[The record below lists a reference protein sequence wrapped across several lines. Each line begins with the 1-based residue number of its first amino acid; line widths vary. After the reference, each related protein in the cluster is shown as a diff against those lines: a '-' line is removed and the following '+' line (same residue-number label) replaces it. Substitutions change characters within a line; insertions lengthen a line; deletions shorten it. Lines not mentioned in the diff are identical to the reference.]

1 MFALLKATLLL
12 LNREWER
19 NFSKKFRVGGT
30 IQPTISTKSH
40 KKKQTNM
47 SPIFI
52 VCKYLISRN
61 NNQHHQ
67 SWGERAS
74 EQIVWPIFVTANFP
88 KHCSIGSIWVCSDTP
103 TTDTALFSR
112 IYSSLMDEVEVD
124 TEKRFRKW
132 TRVESPFTNHHIVFI
147 FAKSGFP
154 LYSFSRECSDFES
167 NRFPADQLV
176 SAIQVKWSLNFWIEK
191 FYSSFKRKKSF
202 LGRLLVAAQPEGG
215 EGGW

>member
-1 MFALLKATLLL
+1 MCAMDGTNQGNTTFYIYSKVGQTESWALTHSKPSEFLQYLAMFALLKGTLLL

-61 NNQHHQ
+61 INQHHQ

-74 EQIVWPIFVTANFP
+74 EQIVWPIFVAANFP
-88 KHCSIGSIWVCSDTP
+88 KHYSIGSIWVCSDTP
-103 TTDTALFSR
+103 TTDTALFCR
-112 IYSSLMDEVEVD
+112 IYS
-124 TEKRFRKW
+124 
-132 TRVESPFTNHHIVFI
+132 
-147 FAKSGFP
+147 
-154 LYSFSRECSDFES
+154 
-167 NRFPADQLV
+167 
-176 SAIQVKWSLNFWIEK
+176 
-191 FYSSFKRKKSF
+191 
-202 LGRLLVAAQPEGG
+202 QPNG
-215 EGGW
+215 

>member
-1 MFALLKATLLL
+1 MAQYGCAQTRPQQILPYFA
-12 LNREWER
+12 
-19 NFSKKFRVGGT
+19 G
-30 IQPTISTKSH
+30 
-40 KKKQTNM
+40 
-47 SPIFI
+47 FI
-52 VCKYLISRN
+52 
-61 NNQHHQ
+61 
-67 SWGERAS
+67 
-74 EQIVWPIFVTANFP
+74 P
-88 KHCSIGSIWVCSDTP
+88 
-103 TTDTALFSR
+103 
-112 IYSSLMDEVEVD
+112 SLMDKVEVD

-154 LYSFSRECSDFES
+154 LYSFSRAECADFES